1 MKKIFVIVT
10 ILFIVRY
17 VYSQEVVYVKGK
29 GYEGYIFPKEH
40 PIWGFPPEQ
49 NRYTPNLEDIIQAEK
64 ILQDSI
70 GIDYVRSYQEAYC
83 KPPINK
89 NTLKKYVR
97 QYVGYSTADGRI
109 IIHIYLNKGVEM
121 DKNKLSE
128 DIIAVLDGGS
138 NHWRIK
144 INISTK
150 KLFDMQVNGIN

>member
-1 MKKIFVIVT
+1 MVS
-10 ILFIVRY
+10 Y
-17 VYSQEVVYVKGK
+17 VYSQKAVYVKGK

-40 PIWGFPPEQ
+40 SIWGFPPEQ
-49 NRYTPNLEDIIQAEK
+49 NRYTPNLKDIAQAEK

-70 GIDYVRSYQEAYC
+70 GTDYVKSNQKAYC

-89 NTLKKYVR
+89 KTLKKYVR
-97 QYVGYSTADGRI
+97 QYVGYSTEDGKTI
-109 IIHIYLNKGVEM
+109 IYIYLNKGIEM

-128 DIIAVLDGGS
+128 DIIAVFGGGS

-150 KLFDMQVNGIN
+150 ELFDMQVNGIS